1 MLRAAD
7 GPTAVREAGM
17 NDERDDE
24 TKAAG
29 PDPVSPAAS
38 PTSPASPIDELRTKV
53 TDAASDF
60 LKARL
65 GLEEGVDGALHFPD
79 RGMFENIG
87 QRADQFVR
95 GFFRGFV
102 EKTPEEREVVAG
114 ERDPKDVPSGTE
126 VATRLLAKVSETMSG
141 TFHEYLAENA
151 VDPTHPETPVVVDGR
166 FLLRHGAPLL
176 ASFVQALGSRFSE
189 AGTAREPLMPTP
201 EQAEEAAH
209 HEAEEHKPHV
219 DYRVDLPSVFKSLFV
234 RPPSDQGEQQ

>member
-1 MLRAAD
+1 MS
-7 GPTAVREAGM
+7 
-17 NDERDDE
+17 NERDDE
-24 TKAAG
+24 TKA
-29 PDPVSPAAS
+29 PDPAS
-38 PTSPASPIDELRTKV
+38 PPTSPIDELRAKV

-65 GLEEGVDGALHFPD
+65 GLEEGVDGTLQFPD
-79 RGMFENIG
+79 RGVFENFG

-102 EKTPEEREVVAG
+102 DKTPEEREVMAG
-114 ERDPKDVPSGTE
+114 VRDPKDVPSGTE
-126 VATRLLAKVSETMSG
+126 VATRLLAKVSETMSD
-141 TFHEYLAENA
+141 TFQGYLADNA

-189 AGTAREPLMPTP
+189 QGVARDPLMPT
-201 EQAEEAAH
+201 AEDEAH
-209 HEAEEHKPHV
+209 HAAEEHKPHV

>member
-1 MLRAAD
+1 MS
-7 GPTAVREAGM
+7 
-17 NDERDDE
+17 DERNRDDE

-29 PDPVSPAAS
+29 PPE
-38 PTSPASPIDELRTKV
+38 PASPIDDLRAKV

-65 GLEEGVDGALHFPD
+65 GLEEGIDGSLRFPD

-102 EKTPEEREVVAG
+102 DKTPEEREVMAG
-114 ERDPKDVPSGTE
+114 VRDPKDVPSGAE
-126 VATRLLAKVSETMSG
+126 VATRLLSKVSETMSG
-141 TFHEYLAENA
+141 TFHEYLADNA
-151 VDPTHPETPVVVDGR
+151 VDPTKPEAPVVVDGR
-166 FLLRHGAPLL
+166 FILRHGAPLL

-189 AGTAREPLMPTP
+189 QGTARDPLMPT
-201 EQAEEAAH
+201 EEEA
-209 HEAEEHKPHV
+209 EAVALQHAGEEHKPHV

-234 RPPSDQGEQQ
+234 RPPSDQGEQR